1 MLTWSIIILAL
12 VVLAI
17 VTLIVLI
24 STGVAPWLTSIV
36 FKTLASLFVLTLL
49 VTLVLRNKR
58 STERRKPAHPS
69 NLQS

>member
-24 STGVAPWLTSIV
+24 STGVV